1 MYPDSMKQLRR
12 VTGAGM
18 RAGHRSARL
27 DKYGFSYGRDD
38 GSWSKSRSALRL
50 VASRMLAVRESE
62 RKRIATDLH
71 DGVGQSLTMIKLSL
85 AEVLRQL
92 ASGAV
97 EEASESLQHLR
108 LSVHGALEEV
118 RHVAMDLR
126 PPMLDD
132 LGLLPTLT
140 WFFREFAAAVP
151 DMSVEKDFGVQEG
164 RIPDEL
170 KITIFRLV
178 QEATS
183 NIVKY
188 AHADR
193 LRVQLRLDGDILH
206 FAIEDNGD
214 GFDPAEVCVRSGSD
228 HGLGLSSMRERAM
241 VSGGVYEMNAAPGR
255 GTRMSVSWQLEPG
268 KPESPET

>member
-1 MYPDSMKQLRR
+1 MYPESMKQLRR
-12 VTGAGM
+12 VAGAGM
-18 RAGHRSARL
+18 RAGRRSARL
-27 DKYGFSYGRDD
+27 DKYGFSYGQDN
-38 GSWSKSRSALRL
+38 GSWSESRSALRL
-50 VASRMLAVRESE
+50 VASRMLAVRENE

-71 DGVGQSLTMIKLSL
+71 DGVGQSLTIIKLSL
-85 AEVLRQL
+85 AEALRQL

-108 LSVHGALEEV
+108 HSVHGVLEEV

-132 LGLLPTLT
+132 LGLLPTLS

-151 DMSVEKDFGVQEG
+151 DMSVEKDFCVEES

-178 QEATS
+178 QEATG
-183 NIVKY
+183 NIAKY

-193 LRVQLRLDGDILH
+193 MRVQLRLDGDVLH
-206 FAIEDNGD
+206 FSIEDNGD
-214 GFDPAEVCVRSGSD
+214 GFDPAEVTMRSGSD
-228 HGLGLSSMRERAM
+228 HGLGLSSMRERATL
-241 VSGGVYEMNAAPGR
+241 SGGVYAIDSSIGK
-255 GTRMSVSWQLEPG
+255 GTRIRVSWPLA
-268 KPESPET
+268 SPEA